1 MTFGGQFILG
11 ILTLTTLGACGGPNE
26 VRMADPRTGVVAI
39 CRIEPSTAPKP
50 DTILA
55 AVTQT
60 DPCVQELTYYGFQDE
75 EALLAAAK
83 QR

>member
-1 MTFGGQFILG
+1 MSALIGCSKSAEI
-11 ILTLTTLGACGGPNE
+11 
-26 VRMADPRTGVVAI
+26 RMADPRTGVVAI
-39 CRIEPSTAPKP
+39 CRAPQSDAPRP

-75 EALLAAAK
+75 ELLLAAA
-83 QR
+83 RLR